1 MEAAGIL
8 SSGGIELAGAFRVTK
23 VLILHFSAQRYHDRL
38 VQRFPSVEFHSFQHA
53 NEAERV
59 IPGIEVIMGL
69 GHHIPPALIAAAPKL
84 KWVQAL
90 TTGTETL
97 TAPGVLP
104 PHVLLTSTRGIHGP
118 QMSELAFLNMIA
130 LNRNVRKMQRNQAEG
145 KWEQWDQPIL
155 EGKTIVIVG
164 LGLLAEHLAE
174 RCKLFGMTVIGVSGG
189 RSQVPHFE
197 EIHPRGELVKLAA
210 RADFLMLLVP
220 YSPDTHHLINR
231 DVLAAMKPS
240 AFVINLA
247 RGGVLDEAA
256 LIECL
261 QAGKIAGAGLDI
273 FSKQPLP
280 PDNPLWRMPNV
291 IITPNIG
298 GRSDKF
304 VEQTMVVLEPNLQA
318 FIDGRLKDL
327 RNLVAH

>member
-1 MEAAGIL
+1 
-8 SSGGIELAGAFRVTK
+8 VTR
-23 VLILHFSAQRYHDRL
+23 VLILDVNAQQYRERL
-38 VQRFPSVEFHSFQHA
+38 ARRFPTVEFRVVQHA
-53 NEAERV
+53 KDAEPV
-59 IPGIEVIMGL
+59 IAVIEVIIAL
-69 GHHIPPALIAAAPKL
+69 GHHIPNALISAARNL
-84 KWVQAL
+84 KWIQAL
-90 TTGTETL
+90 TTGTDTL

-130 LNRNVRKMQRNQAEG
+130 LSRNFRKMQRNQAEA
-145 KWEQWDQPIL
+145 KWEQWGQPIL

-174 RCKLFGMTVIGVSGG
+174 RCKLFGMHVVGVSGG
-189 RSQVPHFE
+189 RSDAPHFDE
-197 EIHPRGELVKLAA
+197 VLPRSELVKVAA

-220 YSPDTHHLINR
+220 YSPQTHHLVSR
-231 DVLAAMKPS
+231 EVLAAMKPS
-240 AFVINLA
+240 AFLINLA

-256 LIECL
+256 LIEHL
-261 QAGKIAGAGLDI
+261 QSGKIAGAGLDI
-273 FSKQPLP
+273 FTKQPLP

-298 GRSDKF
+298 GRSDRF
-304 VEQTMVVLEPNLQA
+304 VEQTMAVVEPNLQA
-318 FIDGRLKDL
+318 FVEGRLKDL

>member
-1 MEAAGIL
+1 MP
-8 SSGGIELAGAFRVTK
+8 TQ
-23 VLILHFSAQRYHDRL
+23 VLILDVNAQQYRERL
-38 VQRFPSVEFHSFQHA
+38 AKRFPAVQFHAVQHA
-53 NEAERV
+53 EAAESV
-59 IPGIEVIMGL
+59 IGDVEVIMGL
-69 GHHIPPALIAAAPKL
+69 GHHIPPPLIAKAAKL

-90 TTGTETL
+90 TTGTDTL
-97 TAPGVLP
+97 TVPGVLP
-104 PHVLLTSTRGIHGP
+104 PRVLLTSTRGIHGP

-130 LNRNVRKMQRNQAEG
+130 LARDLRKMQRNQAEA
-145 KWEQWDQPIL
+145 KWEQWGQPVL

-189 RSQVPHFE
+189 RAKVPHFDE
-197 EIHPRGELVKLAA
+197 VHPRSELVKLAA

-220 YSPDTHHLINR
+220 YSKETHHLISR
-231 DVLAAMKPS
+231 DVIAAMKPT
-240 AFVINLA
+240 AFLINLA

-256 LIECL
+256 LIEHL
-261 QAGKIAGAGLDI
+261 QAGKIAGAGIDI
-273 FSKQPLP
+273 FSKMPLP

-291 IITPNIG
+291 MITPNIG

-304 VEQTMVVLEPNLQA
+304 IEQTMSVLEPNLQA

>member
-1 MEAAGIL
+1 M
-8 SSGGIELAGAFRVTK
+8 TK
-23 VLILHFSAQRYHDRL
+23 VLILHFSAEKYHERL
-38 VQRFPSVEFHSFQHA
+38 AKRFPAVEFHAVHHA
-53 NEAERV
+53 KEAEPAIGGV
-59 IPGIEVIMGL
+59 EVIMGL

-97 TAPGVLP
+97 TVPGVLP

-130 LNRNVRKMQRNQAEG
+130 LNRNFRKMQRNQAEA
-145 KWEQWDQPIL
+145 KWDQWDQPIL
-155 EGKTIVIVG
+155 DGKTIVIVG
-164 LGLLAEHLAE
+164 LGILAEHLAE
-174 RCKLFGMTVIGVSGG
+174 RCKLFGMTVIGISSG
-189 RSQVPHFE
+189 RSQAPHFD
-197 EIHPRGELVKLAA
+197 EIHPRSELAKQAA

-220 YSPDTHHLINR
+220 YSKETHQLVSREVI
-231 DVLAAMKPS
+231 AAMKPS
-240 AFVINLA
+240 AFLINLA

-256 LIECL
+256 LIEHL

-273 FSKQPLP
+273 FSVQPLP

-298 GRSDKF
+298 GRSDRF
-304 VEQTMVVLEPNLQA
+304 VDQTMTILEPNLQA

>member
-1 MEAAGIL
+1 M
-8 SSGGIELAGAFRVTK
+8 TK
-23 VLILHFSAQRYHDRL
+23 VLILHFNAQRYHERL
-38 VQRFPSVEFHSFQHA
+38 AKRFPAVEFHAFHHA
-53 NEAERV
+53 KEAEPV
-59 IPGIEVIMGL
+59 IAGIDVIMGL

-97 TAPGVLP
+97 TVPGVLP

-130 LNRNVRKMQRNQAEG
+130 LNRNFRKMQRNQAEA

-155 EGKTIVIVG
+155 EGKTVVIVG
-164 LGLLAEHLAE
+164 LGILAEHLAE
-174 RCKLFGMTVIGVSGG
+174 RCKLFGMTLIGVSGG
-189 RSQVPHFE
+189 RGSAPHFDE
-197 EIHPRGELVKLAA
+197 VHPRSELVKLAA

-220 YSPDTHHLINR
+220 YSPATHHLISR
-231 DVLAAMKPS
+231 EVLAAMKPT
-240 AFVINLA
+240 AFLINLA
-247 RGGVLDEAA
+247 RGGVLDETA
-256 LIECL
+256 LIELL
-261 QAGKIAGAGLDI
+261 QAGKIAGAGIDI
-273 FSKQPLP
+273 FSNMPLP

-298 GRSDKF
+298 GRSDRF
-304 VEQTMVVLEPNLQA
+304 VEQTMTVLEPNLQA

>member
-1 MEAAGIL
+1 MA
-8 SSGGIELAGAFRVTK
+8 SK
-23 VLILHFSAQRYHDRL
+23 VLILDMNAENYRERL
-38 VQRFPSVEFHSFQHA
+38 ARRFPAVEFHATHHA
-53 NEAERV
+53 AEAEK
-59 IPGIEVIMGL
+59 IIDGIEVIIAL
-69 GHHIPPALIAAAPKL
+69 GHHIPNALLAKAKSL

-90 TTGTETL
+90 TTGTDTL

-130 LNRNVRKMQRNQAEG
+130 LSRNFRKMQRNQAEA
-145 KWEQWDQPIL
+145 KWEQWGQPIL

-189 RSQVPHFE
+189 RGKVPYFDE
-197 EIHPRGELVKLAA
+197 VHPRSELVKLAA

-220 YSPDTHHLINR
+220 YSKDTHHLINR
-231 DVLAAMKPS
+231 EVIGAMKPS
-240 AFVINLA
+240 AFLINLA

-256 LIECL
+256 LIEHL
-261 QAGKIAGAGLDI
+261 QNGKIAGAALDI

-298 GRSDKF
+298 GRSDRF
-304 VEQTMVVLEPNLQA
+304 VEQTLSIVEPNLQA
-318 FIDGRLKDL
+318 FLDGRLKDL

>member
-1 MEAAGIL
+1 MATEI
-8 SSGGIELAGAFRVTK
+8 
-23 VLILHFSAQRYHDRL
+23 LILHF
-38 VQRFPSVEFHSFQHA
+38 
-53 NEAERV
+53 EAERYRERLAKRFPAV
-59 IPGIEVIMGL
+59 AFHAVHHAPEAEPVVGSVEVIMGL
-69 GHHIPPALIAAAPKL
+69 GHHIPPALIAKAKKL

-97 TAPGVLP
+97 TVPGVLP

-130 LNRNVRKMQRNQAEG
+130 LNRNFRKMQRNQAEG
-145 KWEQWDQPIL
+145 KWDQWNQPIL

-164 LGLLAEHLAE
+164 LGVLAEHLAE

-189 RSQVPHFE
+189 RSGSIPHFDE
-197 EIHPRGELVKLAA
+197 VHPRSELVKLAA

-220 YSPDTHHLINR
+220 YSPETHHLVNR

-240 AFVINLA
+240 AFLINLA

-256 LIECL
+256 LIERL

-273 FSKQPLP
+273 FSNMPLRS
-280 PDNPLWRMPNV
+280 DNPLWRMPNV

-304 VEQTMVVLEPNLQA
+304 VDQTMTVLEPNVQA
-318 FIDGRLKDL
+318 FIDGRIKDL
-327 RNLVAH
+327 CNVVPH